1 EYGLRHVFLEYRQA
15 CMRRSRPG
23 GRCDALLDHA
33 VFKRMKTDHRQTPSR
48 REYFQDCRE
57 GERELLELLI
67 EVNPYSLKGASG
79 RMLALFARTDDT
91 GDELGK
97 VERCTQRPGFA
108 ASNNR
113 LCNLESKPFFAI
125 FCYALL

>member
-1 EYGLRHVFLEYRQA
+1 GLGPVLPENRQA
-15 CMRRSRPG
+15 RMHRGWPG
-23 GRCDALLDHA
+23 GRRDALLDHA
-33 VFKRMKTDHRQTPSR
+33 VFKRMEADHRQTPSR
-48 REYFQDCRE
+48 RQNLQDCRA
-57 GERELLELLI
+57 GERELLEFLI

-91 GDELGK
+91 GDELGE
-97 VERCTQRPGFA
+97 VERCAQRPGFA

-125 FCYALL
+125 FCYDLL